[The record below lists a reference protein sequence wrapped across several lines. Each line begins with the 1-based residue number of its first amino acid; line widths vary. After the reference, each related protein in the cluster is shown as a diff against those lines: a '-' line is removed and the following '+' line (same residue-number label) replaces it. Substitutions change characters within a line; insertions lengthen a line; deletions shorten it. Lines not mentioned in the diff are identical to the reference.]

1 MDKNSKLLTV
11 IVVVIVLAAAC
22 IAAAYTLTSDNNDA
36 VFQTD
41 SVAQVYGNANMDYT
55 IDGRDV
61 EYLQS
66 IVNGDTN
73 WNAIENPFADSNND
87 GRITQDDIDLVN
99 KIINKEECTVFY
111 YDYWGN
117 ASPLNYPIVNPRI
130 AVTYWQQAEEMG
142 ILGLWDNIVVANNS
156 VFTSSSTS
164 IYDTSG
170 IVSIGTSSSSSSS
183 VDDAGIETM
192 MENDVDLIIASCYT
206 AIKDAAVEL
215 ETLGIQS
222 IFLWHA
228 GSYCLSTILTLG
240 VLLDQEENAQ
250 EYVAYCDGIVNTIND
265 RLDGVERP
273 TGIIVMMYENEDN
286 YISSNSG
293 ITTLVNDPEGAWYL
307 IGEVLDVYTATP
319 TNVSLG
325 RAFYSEEWF
334 MENDNLFDYIIQIEE
349 STGLDGTKEKYNSR
363 FDKNVEYFSNTDAY
377 SEGNIVGTTYAFGG
391 FAGYSL
397 LMQIAWMVYPDHFTE
412 EEALDSTQFYY
423 DNFTTADIDVTE
435 RAYYYTGDNFVTNY
449 MRD

>member
-1 MDKNSKLLTV
+1 MDKNSKLLTIVVVV
-11 IVVVIVLAAAC
+11 IVVVAAC
-22 IAAAYTLTSDNNDA
+22 GVAAYTLLSDDDDT

-55 IDGRDV
+55 IDSGDV
-61 EYLQS
+61 EFLQS
-66 IVNGDTN
+66 IVNGETS
-73 WNAIENPFADSNND
+73 WNDSENPFADANAD
-87 GRITQDDIDLVN
+87 GAITQEDIDLVN
-99 KIINKEECTVFY
+99 KIIAKEECTVYY

-117 ASPLNYPIVNPRI
+117 ASALNFPINNPRI

-183 VDDAGIETM
+183 VDSAAIETM

-206 AIKDAAVEL
+206 TIKEAAVEL
-215 ETLGIQS
+215 ESLGIQS

-240 VLLDQEENAQ
+240 VLLGQEENAQ
-250 EYVAYCDGIVNTIND
+250 RYVTYCDGIINTIQD
-265 RLDGVERP
+265 RLEGVERP

-307 IGEVLDVYTATP
+307 IGQVLDVYTATP

-325 RAFYSEEWF
+325 MAFYSEEWF
-334 MENDNLFDYIIQIEE
+334 MENDNLFDFIIDIEE

-363 FDKNVEYFSNTDAY
+363 FETNIEYFSNTDAY
-377 SEGNIVGTTYAFGG
+377 SEGNIIGTTYAFGG

-397 LMQIAWMVYPDHFTE
+397 LMQIAWMIYPDLFTE
-412 EEALDSTQFYY
+412 EEALESTQYY
-423 DNFTTADIDVTE
+423 FDTFTTADIDVTE
-435 RAYYYTGDNFVTNY
+435 RAYYYTGDSYVCNY